1 MNNFIPK
8 VRLRKHQRPK
18 WISADLKH
26 QLNCLK
32 SLRKR
37 LRKSATELNA
47 LKLQEAESN
56 VQESIY
62 NAKSNFEANL
72 VRDYAGK
79 KNYNIFKHIR
89 NVANISAIPK
99 TMFFDSLTAKSAGE
113 QAILF
118 NKFFHSVFTK
128 SDFNLPP
135 IENFEISVPNPID
148 EIHFSEQEVYSV
160 LSSLDP
166 SKATGPDGIGPRVLK
181 FCALALC
188 NPLHHLFSLC
198 FTKHYIPKD
207 WCIHNITPIFKAG
220 DKSSVKNYR
229 PISLLCSSSLV
240 LERLIYNKISD
251 YVFKLISPS
260 QFGFRP
266 NNSTPQQLLLFL
278 SDIFNSF
285 EAKRRIDAVYID
297 FKKAFDSVPHQ
308 ELLLKLWSYGITGS
322 LWLWFRAYL
331 SSRLQ
336 KVTINHCSSDLLP
349 VVSGVP
355 QGSILGPILFLLF
368 VNDIPDCLSTSK
380 LLLFADDAKCFHL
393 IKSLDDVCLLQLD
406 LDSLV
411 AWSKKWKLH
420 FNSSKCLAI
429 SFSKKQESA
438 EQVYKLC
445 NSEVVHKDNLRDLGV
460 ILSRDLSWSAHYN
473 AITSKAY
480 KTLGL
485 IRRCFN
491 RNIPYFAKKNLYI
504 SLVLSQI
511 TYCSVIWRPHLIKDI
526 KLLESVQRRATKFI
540 LNDFTSDYKSRL
552 IKLNL
557 LPLMMFY
564 ELCDIIF
571 YIKSVKSPN
580 TNFNINDFIFVKN
593 SITRSSSHK
602 LIHSISSTSHVNH
615 FYFNRLPRLWNSLP
629 IIPLSLSVHIIKQKL
644 KKFFFD
650 HFLANFDSNNTCS
663 YHFLCPCFKCSATP
677 PSPCF
682 YNL

>member
-1 MNNFIPK
+1 M
-8 VRLRKHQRPK
+8 
-18 WISADLKH
+18 
-26 QLNCLK
+26 
-32 SLRKR
+32 
-37 LRKSATELNA
+37 ELV
-47 LKLQEAESN
+47 LEYSN
-56 VQESIY
+56 IVLLHY
-62 NAKSNFEANL
+62 
-72 VRDYAGK
+72 
-79 KNYNIFKHIR
+79 
-89 NVANISAIPK
+89 VA
-99 TMFFDSLTAKSAGE
+99 
-113 QAILF
+113 
-118 NKFFHSVFTK
+118 
-128 SDFNLPP
+128 
-135 IENFEISVPNPID
+135 
-148 EIHFSEQEVYSV
+148 
-160 LSSLDP
+160 
-166 SKATGPDGIGPRVLK
+166 
-181 FCALALC
+181 

-198 FTKHYIPKD
+198 FTQHYIPKD

-285 EAKRRIDAVYID
+285 ETKRRIDAVYID

-336 KVTINHCSSDLLP
+336 KVSINHCSSDLLP

-411 AWSKKWKLH
+411 AWSKKWKLY

-429 SFSKKQESA
+429 SFSKKQQSA
-438 EQVYKLC
+438 EQAYKLC

-504 SLVLSQI
+504 SLVL
-511 TYCSVIWRPHLIKDI
+511 YCSVIWRPYLIKDI
-526 KLLESVQRRATKFI
+526 KLLESIQRRSTKFI

-580 TNFNINDFIFVKN
+580 TNFNK
-593 SITRSSSHK
+593 
-602 LIHSISSTSHVNH
+602 
-615 FYFNRLPRLWNSLP
+615 
-629 IIPLSLSVHIIKQKL
+629 
-644 KKFFFD
+644 
-650 HFLANFDSNNTCS
+650 
-663 YHFLCPCFKCSATP
+663 
-677 PSPCF
+677 
-682 YNL
+682 